1 VTTFRPK
8 RPIELWD
15 HDRIAPGEA
24 RDIELKMGE
33 SYSGMTHSI
42 PLHVRRGLEPGPT
55 VFITAAVH
63 GNELNGTG
71 AIRNLIRD
79 PQLVL
84 RAGSLILIPVVNILG
99 FDRHSRY
106 LPDRRDLNR
115 CFPGSKAGSLAR
127 RLASR
132 IFDEIV
138 NRCDY
143 GIDLHTA
150 AIRRT
155 NFPVVCA
162 DTLRPEVQDLA
173 LAIGTKYISKGRGP
187 RGALR
192 REACGAGCTTVIIEG
207 GETWKVQFNVVKI
220 LERGIRNALIH
231 LKMIDGEASTLDTQ
245 TILTKSR
252 WVRAERGGFLEFH
265 VSPGDTVGVGQK
277 LVTVANLLGREELIL
292 TSTMDAVVLGMTTL
306 PATTP
311 GEAIVHL
318 GDLSSAIQV
327 DGHRPRR

>member
-1 VTTFRPK
+1 MTTHRPK
-8 RPIELWD
+8 RPIDLWD
-15 HDRIAPGEA
+15 HESIAPGQS

-33 SYSGMTHSI
+33 SYSGMSFSI

-55 VFITAAVH
+55 VFVTAAVH

-79 PQLVL
+79 PQLHL
-84 RAGSLILIPVVNILG
+84 RAGSLILIPVVNVLG

-115 CFPGSKAGSLAR
+115 CFPGTKGGSLAR
-127 RLASR
+127 RLAHR

-162 DTLRPEVQDLA
+162 DISRPEVEQLA
-173 LAIGTKYISKGRGP
+173 FAIGTRYISKGRGP

-192 REACGAGCTTVIIEG
+192 REACQAGCPTVIIEG
-207 GETWKVQFNVVKI
+207 GETWKVQFNVVRVF
-220 LERGIRNALIH
+220 ERGIRNALIH
-231 LKMIDGEASTLDTQ
+231 LDMIDGESSSHDVQ
-245 TILTKSR
+245 TIITKSR

-265 VSPGDTVGVGQK
+265 VSPGDTVVVGQK
-277 LVTVANLLGREELIL
+277 LVTIANLLGREELIL

-318 GDLSSAIQV
+318 GDLASAIQV
-327 DGHRPRR
+327 EEGKSR

>member
-1 VTTFRPK
+1 VTTPRPK

-15 HDRIAPGEA
+15 QEAIAPGES

-42 PLHVRRGLEPGPT
+42 PIHVRRGLEPGPT
-55 VFITAAVH
+55 VFVTAAVH

-71 AIRNLIRD
+71 TIRNLIRD
-79 PQLVL
+79 PEIQL
-84 RAGSLILIPVVNILG
+84 RKGSLILIPVVNILG

-115 CFPGSKAGSLAR
+115 CFPGSRGGSMAK
-127 RLASR
+127 RLAQR

-162 DTLRPEVQDLA
+162 DISQPDVKDLA
-173 LAIGTKYISKGRGP
+173 LAIGTKYISRGKGP
-187 RGALR
+187 HGALR
-192 REACGAGCTTVIIEG
+192 REACAVGCPTIIIEG
-207 GETWKVQFNVVKI
+207 GETWKVQFNIVKVF
-220 LERGIRNALIH
+220 ERGIHNALIH
-231 LKMIDGEASTLDTQ
+231 LGMIGGEASYHDEQ
-245 TILTKSR
+245 TIIMKSR

-265 VSPGDTVGVGQK
+265 VSPGDTVTVGQK
-277 LVTVANLLGREELIL
+277 LVTIANLLGREELIL

-311 GEAIVHL
+311 GEAVVHL
-318 GDLSSAIQV
+318 GDLNTAVTLQRKRV
-327 DGHRPRR
+327 

>member
-1 VTTFRPK
+1 MTTHRPK
-8 RPIELWD
+8 RPIDLWD
-15 HDRIAPGEA
+15 HQSIAPGQS

-33 SYSGMTHSI
+33 SYSGMSFSI

-55 VFITAAVH
+55 VFVTAAVH

-79 PQLVL
+79 PQLHL
-84 RAGSLILIPVVNILG
+84 RAGSLILIPVVNVLG

-115 CFPGSKAGSLAR
+115 CFPGTKGGSLAR
-127 RLASR
+127 RLAHR

-162 DTLRPEVQDLA
+162 DISRPEVEQLA
-173 LAIGTKYISKGRGP
+173 LAIGTRYISQGRGP

-192 REACGAGCTTVIIEG
+192 REAGLAGCPTVVIEG
-207 GETWKVQFNVVKI
+207 GETWKVQFHVVRVF
-220 LERGIRNALIH
+220 ERGIRNALIH
-231 LKMIDGEASTLDTQ
+231 LGMIDGEPSSHDVQ
-245 TILTKSR
+245 TIITKSR

-265 VSPGDTVGVGQK
+265 VSPGDTVVVGQK
-277 LVTVANLLGREELIL
+277 LVTIANLLGREELIL

-318 GDLSSAIQV
+318 GDLASAIQV
-327 DGHRPRR
+327 EEGKSR

>member
-1 VTTFRPK
+1 MTPRSK
-8 RPIELWD
+8 RPIDLWD
-15 HDRIAPGEA
+15 DQHIAPGES
-24 RDIELKMGE
+24 RDIELRMGE
-33 SYSGMTHSI
+33 SYSGMTISI

-55 VFITAAVH
+55 VFVTAAVH

-71 AIRNLIRD
+71 TIRNLIRD
-79 PQLVL
+79 PQLHL
-84 RAGSLILIPVVNILG
+84 KAGSLILIPVVNVLG

-127 RLASR
+127 RLAGR
-132 IFDEIV
+132 IFEEIV

-162 DTLRPEVQDLA
+162 DTTQPEIQNLA
-173 LAIGTKYISKGRGP
+173 LAMGTKYISAGRGSP
-187 RGALR
+187 GALR
-192 REACGAGCTTVIIEG
+192 REACLAGCPTIIIEG
-207 GETWKVQFNVVKI
+207 GETWKVQFNVVRVF
-220 LERGIRNALIH
+220 ERGIRNALIH
-231 LKMIDGEASTLDTQ
+231 LDMIDGEASLPEVQ
-245 TILTKSR
+245 TIITKSR

-277 LVTVANLLGREELIL
+277 LVTIANLLGREELVL
-292 TSTMDAVVLGMTTL
+292 TSAMDAVVIGMTTL

-318 GDLSSAIQV
+318 GDLATAIQV
-327 DGHRPRR
+327 ENTPRR

>member
-1 VTTFRPK
+1 MTTPRSK
-8 RPIELWD
+8 QTIETWD
-15 HDRIAPGEA
+15 QIKIAPGEG
-24 RDIELKMGE
+24 RDIELKIGE
-33 SYSGMTHSI
+33 NYGGVANLM

-79 PQLVL
+79 PEFQL
-84 RAGSLILIPVVNILG
+84 RAGSVILIPVVNMLG
-99 FDRHSRY
+99 FERHSRY

-115 CFPGSKAGSLAR
+115 CFPGSKSGSMAR
-127 RLASR
+127 RMARHL
-132 IFDEIV
+132 FEEIV
-138 NRCDY
+138 TRCDY

-162 DTLRPEVQDLA
+162 DISDPVVRELA
-173 LAIGTKYISKGRGP
+173 LSIGTTYVVRGRGP

-192 REACGAGCTTVIIEG
+192 REACVAGCPTVIIEG
-207 GETWKVQFNVVKI
+207 GETWKVQFHVVKVF
-220 LERGIRNALIH
+220 ERGIRSALIH
-231 LKMIDGEASTLDTQ
+231 LGMIDRPPSPAKPQ
-245 TILTKSR
+245 TIITKAR

-265 VSPGDTVGVGQK
+265 VTPGDTVKAGEK
-277 LVTVANLLGREELIL
+277 LVTIANLLGREELVV
-292 TSTMDAVVLGMTTL
+292 TSMMDAVVLGMTTL

-318 GDLSSAIQV
+318 GDLATAIQV
-327 DGHRPRR
+327 PTPQG

>member
-1 VTTFRPK
+1 MTTPRPK
-8 RPIELWD
+8 RSIELWD
-15 HDRIAPGEA
+15 HDSIAPGEW
-24 RDIELKMGE
+24 RDFDLRMGE
-33 SYSGMTHSI
+33 SYSGTQFST

-55 VFITAAVH
+55 VFVTAAVH

-79 PQLVL
+79 PQLNL
-84 RAGSLILIPVVNILG
+84 RAGSLILIPVVNVLG

-115 CFPGSKAGSLAR
+115 CFPGSKGGSLAR
-127 RLASR
+127 RLANR

-162 DTLRPEVQDLA
+162 DTSRPEVEELA
-173 LAIGTKYISKGRGP
+173 LAIGTRYISKGRGP
-187 RGALR
+187 QGALR
-192 REACGAGCTTVIIEG
+192 REACLAGCPTVIIEG
-207 GETWKVQFNVVKI
+207 GESWKVQVNVVNVF
-220 LERGIRNALIH
+220 ERGVRNALIH
-231 LKMIDGEASTLDTQ
+231 LNMIDGEPTTPEVQ
-245 TILTKSR
+245 TIITKTR

-265 VSPGDTVGVGQK
+265 VSPGDVVQRGQK
-277 LVTVANLLGREELIL
+277 LVTIGNLLGREELTL
-292 TSTMDAVVLGMTTL
+292 TSSMEAVVLGMTTL

-318 GDLSSAIQV
+318 GDLTSAIHLT
-327 DGHRPRR
+327 DGTAG

>member
-1 VTTFRPK
+1 VTILRPK

-15 HDRIAPGEA
+15 NETIAPGES

-42 PLHVRRGLEPGPT
+42 PLHVRRGREPGPT
-55 VFITAAVH
+55 VFVTAAVH

-79 PQLVL
+79 PQLQL

-115 CFPGSKAGSLAR
+115 CFPGSKAGSLAK
-127 RLASR
+127 RLAYR

-162 DTLRPEVQDLA
+162 DTSRPDIQNLA
-173 LAIGTKYISKGRGP
+173 LAIGTKYISRGRGP

-192 REACGAGCTTVIIEG
+192 REACAVGCPTVILEG
-207 GETWKVQFNVVKI
+207 GETWKVQFNVVKVV
-220 LERGIRNALIH
+220 ERGIRNALIH
-231 LKMIDGEASTLDTQ
+231 LKMIDGEASDQDSQ
-245 TILTKSR
+245 TIITKSR

-265 VSPGDTVGVGQK
+265 VSPGDTVSVGQK
-277 LVTVANLLGREELIL
+277 LVTIANLLGREELIL
-292 TSTMDAVVLGMTTL
+292 TSTLDAVVLGMTTL

-318 GDLSSAIQV
+318 GDLSTAIQV
-327 DGHRPRR
+327 DRKRPSA

>member
-1 VTTFRPK
+1 V
-8 RPIELWD
+8 
-15 HDRIAPGEA
+15 
-24 RDIELKMGE
+24 
-33 SYSGMTHSI
+33 
-42 PLHVRRGLEPGPT
+42 
-55 VFITAAVH
+55 
-63 GNELNGTG
+63 
-71 AIRNLIRD
+71 
-79 PQLVL
+79 
-84 RAGSLILIPVVNILG
+84 LG

-115 CFPGSKAGSLAR
+115 CFPGSKAGSMAR
-127 RLASR
+127 RLACR

-162 DTLRPEVQDLA
+162 DTSRVEIQKLA
-173 LAIGTKYISKGRGP
+173 LAIGTKYISRGRGP

-192 REACGAGCTTVIIEG
+192 REACVAGCPTVIIEG

-220 LERGIRNALIH
+220 FERGVRNALIH
-231 LKMIDGEASTLDTQ
+231 LGMIDGEASHHESQ
-245 TILTKSR
+245 TIITKSR

-277 LVTVANLLGREELIL
+277 LVTIANLLGREELIL

-318 GDLSSAIQV
+318 GDLTTAIQV
-327 DGHRPRR
+327 DRPAVGR